1 MIEKI
6 GAFGSTDGNLV
17 RLVGYGGQAPGHVT
31 NMYDFNQWETF
42 SANEF
47 SYITI

>member
-17 RLVGYGGQAPGHVT
+17 KLVGYGQAPGHVT